1 MLYNYNNYTNYKMK
15 KNKALLFILPVL
27 LLMIACNNQGIKKTK
42 SGLLYKIISD
52 GKGPTAKKG
61 QFLKIRFVQTVHDS
75 ILYNSG
81 DGIPVYPPV
90 DSIGPNYSAGE
101 IFLFLRKGD
110 SALVIQ
116 LVDSI
121 QRKFGQQVQLPPF
134 IKKKDKIILAFKV
147 LDIFSSLEAA
157 REDQAKEYNKLK
169 DERTKEIEDYIASHK
184 INAQKTS
191 KGTFVEIKSA
201 GDGPAVDSGK
211 LVSVLY
217 TGKLFPSGKVFEDH
231 MTPPNNQPIKFVI
244 GRRSV
249 IAGWDDGLKLFKKG
263 GKGTLYVPSFLAYDQ
278 QPGPGSKPFE
288 NLMFDV
294 EIEDV
299 TDAPALPARPIPQIN
314 PMPKQDKGQAAP
326 GKK

>member
-1 MLYNYNNYTNYKMK
+1 MK
-15 KNKALLFILPVL
+15 KNKALLFILPVFL
-27 LLMIACNNQGIKKTK
+27 FMIACNNQGIKKTK

-52 GKGPTAKKG
+52 GKGQTAKKG

-75 ILYNSG
+75 VLYNSG

-110 SALVIQ
+110 SAVVIQ

-121 QRKFGQQVQLPPF
+121 QHKFGQQVQLPPF

-147 LDIFSSLEAA
+147 LDIFPSLEAA
-157 REDQAKEYNKLK
+157 REDQAKEYNALK
-169 DERTKEIEDYIASHK
+169 QEKIKQIEDYIASNK
-184 INAQKTS
+184 INAQKTA
-191 KGTFVEIKSA
+191 KGTYVEVKSV

-217 TGKLFPSGKVFEDH
+217 KGKLFPSGKVFEDH
-231 MTPPNNQPIKFVI
+231 MTPPNNQPIKFVL

-249 IAGWDDGLKLFKKG
+249 IQGWDDGLKLFKKG

-288 NLMFDV
+288 NLMFDIEV
-294 EIEDV
+294 EDV
-299 TDAPALPARPIPQIN
+299 ADAPAPPVRPTPQIN
-314 PMPKQDKGQAAP
+314 MAPKQNKMQTSP